1 MHGLV
6 ISALKMGTLNTL
18 LSIMQMAAGM
28 MIKYQGPGKQNE
40 TVSASDCT
48 LGSKTKEAEGAVT
61 KATSIAITLLKV
73 CTVCYYIFD

>member
-28 MIKYQGPGKQNE
+28 MIKYQGQESRTKRYQQVIAPWAARQRKQK
-40 TVSASDCT
+40 
-48 LGSKTKEAEGAVT
+48 GR
-61 KATSIAITLLKV
+61 
-73 CTVCYYIFD
+73 